1 MNKKQ
6 QNLSHLSVDLNLMV
20 ENVYQSNNGRS
31 ASELGTNLFF
41 KNGTVFR
48 ISITV

>member
-1 MNKKQ
+1 
-6 QNLSHLSVDLNLMV
+6 MV

-31 ASELGTNLFF
+31 VSELGTNLFF
-41 KNGTVFR
+41 KNATVFR